1 MATQLPIVV
10 IGGGTAGCTV
20 VSTLAAMTTL
30 PIVLIEPGLPSV
42 HDDESAFFSVLFDE
56 ALSREVQTTLVDG
69 GDYKPYVQAHVLG
82 GGSAINGLLLTGE
95 EPAFLAGLTRMAT
108 EADCGQVGTA
118 LLAENGR
125 FSRLWWN
132 GGRWNPG
139 RAVQHLVDEGRVTV
153 ISDSVTYLEHSQR
166 VITVVHTIEEAIEGS
181 LFVMCAGALVTP
193 ALLLHSSLE
202 RAVSGIGDGLQN
214 HPTITFTLQLKNTV
228 SQRFDSTVVRESR
241 SSSGAQL
248 LTIAYERTNA
258 NNAAAGLLSVS
269 LMNPESRGGVWR
281 SQTAMQ
287 HDFNML
293 ATMRDRVAMR
303 EAVRELIS
311 TAMSASFSV
320 ISHQVVIDSDGTSV
334 EVLDAMKNGEL
345 DEWIAE
351 HLTVVSHATSSCHE
365 IVDSDGKVQGIGNLY
380 IADSSILHSVPPCSP
395 AGPVVIEAA
404 RIARTIGETFT

>member
-20 VSTLAAMTTL
+20 VSTLAALTSQ
-30 PIVLIEPGLPSV
+30 PIVLIEPGLPSI
-42 HDDESAFFSVLFDE
+42 HDDESAFFSVLSDE

-69 GDYKPYVQAHVLG
+69 GDDKPYVQAHVLG

-108 EADCGQVGTA
+108 EKDCGQVGTA

-153 ISDSVTYLEHSQR
+153 ITDSVTYLEHAQR
-166 VITVVHTIEEAIEGS
+166 VITVAHTTNEAIEGS
-181 LFVMCAGALVTP
+181 VFVMCAGALATP

-214 HPTITFTLQLKNTV
+214 HPTITFTLQLKKSV
-228 SQRFDSTVVRESR
+228 SQRFDATVVRESQ
-241 SSSGAQL
+241 SSSDAKL
-248 LTIAYERTNA
+248 LTIAYERTDA
-258 NNAAAGLLSVS
+258 DDATTGLLSIS
-269 LMNPESRGGVWR
+269 LMDPESRGGVWR
-281 SQTAMQ
+281 SNTAMQ
-287 HDFNML
+287 NDFNML
-293 ATMRDRVAMR
+293 ATLRDRTAMR

-311 TAMSASFSV
+311 TAMSASFSA
-320 ISHQVVIDSDGTSV
+320 ISQQVLVDSDGTTV
-334 EVLDAMKNGEL
+334 DVLDAMKNSDL
-345 DEWIAE
+345 DEWIAD
-351 HLTVVSHATSSCHE
+351 HLTVVSHAASSCHE
-365 IVDSDGKVQGIGNLY
+365 IVDSDGKVRGIGNLY

-404 RIARTIGETFT
+404 RIARTLGETLT

>member
-1 MATQLPIVV
+1 MQLPIVV

-20 VSTLAAMTTL
+20 VSTLAAMTTQ
-30 PIVLIEPGLPSV
+30 PIVLIEPGSPSL
-42 HDDESAFFSVLFDE
+42 HDDESAFFSVLADA
-56 ALSREVQTTLVDG
+56 ALSREVQITLVDG
-69 GDYKPYVQAHVLG
+69 GSDQPYVQAQVLG

-95 EPAFLAGLTRMAT
+95 EPSFLSGLTRVAS

-139 RAVQHLVDEGRVTV
+139 RAVQHLVDEGRVTI
-153 ISDSVTYLEHSQR
+153 ISDSVTYLEHAQR
-166 VITVVHTIEEAIEGS
+166 VVTVAHTTNEAIEGS
-181 LFVMCAGALVTP
+181 LFVMCAGALATP

-202 RAVSGIGDGLQN
+202 RAVTGIGDGLQN
-214 HPTITFTLQLKNTV
+214 HPTITFTLQLKQSV
-228 SQRFDSTVVRESR
+228 SQRFDATVVRESR
-241 SSSGAQL
+241 SSSGAEL

-258 NNAAAGLLSVS
+258 DDAITGLLSIS
-269 LMNPESRGGVWR
+269 LMDPESRGGVWR

-293 ATMRDRVAMR
+293 ATIRDRVAMR

-311 TAMSASFSV
+311 TAMSASFSA
-320 ISHQVVIDSDGTSV
+320 ISHRVLVDSDGTSV
-334 EVLDAMKNGEL
+334 EVLDVMKNAEF

-365 IVDSDGKVQGIGNLY
+365 IVDSDGKVRGVGNLY

-404 RIARTIGETFT
+404 RIARTIGETLT

>member
-1 MATQLPIVV
+1 MTTQLPIVV

-20 VSTLAAMTTL
+20 VSTLAAMTTQQ
-30 PIVLIEPGLPSV
+30 IVLIEPGSPSV
-42 HDDESAFFSVLFDE
+42 HDDESAFFTVLSDE

-69 GDYKPYVQAHVLG
+69 GMDMPYVQAQVLG

-95 EPAFLAGLTRMAT
+95 EPSFLSGLTRMAT
-108 EADCGQVGTA
+108 KEDCGQVGTA

-153 ISDSVTYLEHSQR
+153 IPESVTYLEHAQR
-166 VITVVHTIEEAIEGS
+166 VIKVAHTTNEAIEGS
-181 LFVMCAGALVTP
+181 LFVMCAGALTTP

-214 HPTITFTLQLKNTV
+214 HPTIAFTLLLKDTV
-228 SQRFDSTVVRESR
+228 SQQFDASVVRESR
-241 SSSGAQL
+241 SSSGAEL
-248 LTIAYERTNA
+248 LTVAYERTNA
-258 NNAAAGLLSVS
+258 DNATNGLISVS
-269 LMNPESRGGVWR
+269 LMDPESRGGVWR

-293 ATMRDRVAMR
+293 ATIRDRVAMR

-311 TAMSASFSV
+311 TAMSASFSA
-320 ISHQVVIDSDGTSV
+320 ISHQVLVDSEGTSV
-334 EVLDAMKNGEL
+334 EVLDAMKNAEL
-345 DEWIAE
+345 DEWIAV
-351 HLTVVSHATSSCHE
+351 HLSVVSHAASSCHE
-365 IVDSDGKVQGIGNLY
+365 IVDSDGKVRGVGNLY

-404 RIARTIGETFT
+404 RIARTLGETLT

>member
-1 MATQLPIVV
+1 MTMQLPIVV

-20 VSTLAAMTTL
+20 VSTLASMTTQ
-30 PIVLIEPGLPSV
+30 PIVLIEPGSPSL
-42 HDDESAFFSVLFDE
+42 HDDESAFFSVLADA
-56 ALSREVQTTLVDG
+56 ALSREVQITLVDG
-69 GDYKPYVQAHVLG
+69 GSDQPYVQAQVLG

-95 EPAFLAGLTRMAT
+95 EPSFLSGLTRVAS

-139 RAVQHLVDEGRVTV
+139 RAVQHLVDEGRVTI
-153 ISDSVTYLEHSQR
+153 ISDSVTYLEHAQR
-166 VITVVHTIEEAIEGS
+166 VVTVAHTTNEAIEGS
-181 LFVMCAGALVTP
+181 LFVMCAGALATP

-214 HPTITFTLQLKNTV
+214 HPTITFTLQLKQSV
-228 SQRFDSTVVRESR
+228 SQRFDAAVVRESR
-241 SSSGAQL
+241 SSSGAEL

-258 NNAAAGLLSVS
+258 DDATTGLLSVS
-269 LMNPESRGGVWR
+269 LMDPESRGGVWR

-293 ATMRDRVAMR
+293 ATIRDRTAMR

-311 TAMSASFSV
+311 TAMSASFSA
-320 ISHQVVIDSDGTSV
+320 ISHRVLVDSDGTSV
-334 EVLDAMKNGEL
+334 EVLDAMKNAEL

-365 IVDSDGKVQGIGNLY
+365 IVDSDGKVRGVGNLY

-404 RIARTIGETFT
+404 RIARALGETLT

>member
-1 MATQLPIVV
+1 MTMQLPIVV

-20 VSTLAAMTTL
+20 VSTLASMTTQ
-30 PIVLIEPGLPSV
+30 PIVLIEPGSPSL
-42 HDDESAFFSVLFDE
+42 HDDESAFFSVLADA
-56 ALSREVQTTLVDG
+56 ALSREVQITLVDG
-69 GDYKPYVQAHVLG
+69 GSDQPYVQAQVLG

-95 EPAFLAGLTRMAT
+95 EPSFLSGLTRVAS

-139 RAVQHLVDEGRVTV
+139 RAVQHLVDEGRVTI
-153 ISDSVTYLEHSQR
+153 ISDSVTYLEHAQR
-166 VITVVHTIEEAIEGS
+166 VVTVAHTTNEAIEGS
-181 LFVMCAGALVTP
+181 LFVMCAGALATP

-214 HPTITFTLQLKNTV
+214 HPTITFTLQLKQSV
-228 SQRFDSTVVRESR
+228 SQRFDAAVVRESR
-241 SSSGAQL
+241 SSSGAEL

-258 NNAAAGLLSVS
+258 DDATTGLLSVS
-269 LMNPESRGGVWR
+269 LMDPESRGGVWR

-293 ATMRDRVAMR
+293 ATIRDRVAMR

-311 TAMSASFSV
+311 TAMSASFSA
-320 ISHQVVIDSDGTSV
+320 ISHRVLVDSDGTSV
-334 EVLDAMKNGEL
+334 EVLDAMKNAEL
-345 DEWIAE
+345 DEWIAV
-351 HLTVVSHATSSCHE
+351 HLAVVSHAASSCHD
-365 IVDSDGKVQGIGNLY
+365 IVDSDGKVRGVGNLY

-395 AGPVVIEAA
+395 AGPVVIEAS
-404 RIARTIGETFT
+404 RIARAIGETLT

>member
-1 MATQLPIVV
+1 MTMQLPIVV

-20 VSTLAAMTTL
+20 VSTLAAMTTQ
-30 PIVLIEPGLPSV
+30 PIVLIEPGSPSL
-42 HDDESAFFSVLFDE
+42 HDDESAFFSILADA
-56 ALSREVQTTLVDG
+56 ALSREVQITLVDG
-69 GDYKPYVQAHVLG
+69 GSDQPYVQAQVLG

-95 EPAFLAGLTRMAT
+95 EPSFLSGLTRVAS
-108 EADCGQVGTA
+108 EADCGQIGTA

-139 RAVQHLVDEGRVTV
+139 RAVQHLVDEGRVTI
-153 ISDSVTYLEHSQR
+153 ISDSVTYLEHAQR
-166 VITVVHTIEEAIEGS
+166 VVTVAHTTNEAIEGS
-181 LFVMCAGALVTP
+181 LFVMCAGALATP

-202 RAVSGIGDGLQN
+202 RAVTGIGDGLQN
-214 HPTITFTLQLKNTV
+214 HPTITFTLQLKQSV
-228 SQRFDSTVVRESR
+228 SQRFDATVVRESR
-241 SSSGAQL
+241 SSSGAEL

-258 NNAAAGLLSVS
+258 DDAITGLLSIS
-269 LMNPESRGGVWR
+269 LMDPESRGGVWR

-293 ATMRDRVAMR
+293 ATIRDRVAMR

-311 TAMSASFSV
+311 TAMSASFSA
-320 ISHQVVIDSDGTSV
+320 ISHRVLVDSDGTSV
-334 EVLDAMKNGEL
+334 EVLDAMKNAEF

-365 IVDSDGKVQGIGNLY
+365 IVDSDGKVRGVGNLY

-395 AGPVVIEAA
+395 AGPVVIQAA
-404 RIARTIGETFT
+404 RIARAIGETLT

>member
-1 MATQLPIVV
+1 MTMQLPIVV

-20 VSTLAAMTTL
+20 VSTLASMTTQ
-30 PIVLIEPGLPSV
+30 PIVLIEPGSPSL
-42 HDDESAFFSVLFDE
+42 HDDESAFFSVLADA
-56 ALSREVQTTLVDG
+56 ALSREVQITLVDG
-69 GDYKPYVQAHVLG
+69 GSDQPYVQAQVLG

-95 EPAFLAGLTRMAT
+95 EPSFLSGLTRVAS

-139 RAVQHLVDEGRVTV
+139 RAVQHLVDEGRVTI
-153 ISDSVTYLEHSQR
+153 ISDSVTYLEHAQR
-166 VITVVHTIEEAIEGS
+166 VVTVAHTTNEAIEGS
-181 LFVMCAGALVTP
+181 LFVMCAGALATP

-214 HPTITFTLQLKNTV
+214 HPTITFTLQLKQSV
-228 SQRFDSTVVRESR
+228 SQRFDAAVVRESR
-241 SSSGAQL
+241 SSSGAEL

-258 NNAAAGLLSVS
+258 DDATTGLLSVS
-269 LMNPESRGGVWR
+269 LMDPESRGGVWR

-293 ATMRDRVAMR
+293 ATIRDRVAMR

-311 TAMSASFSV
+311 TAMSASFSA
-320 ISHQVVIDSDGTSV
+320 ISHRVLVYSDGTSV
-334 EVLDAMKNGEL
+334 EVLDAMKNAEL

-365 IVDSDGKVQGIGNLY
+365 IVDSDGKVRGVGNLY

-404 RIARTIGETFT
+404 RIARALGETLT

>member
-1 MATQLPIVV
+1 MTTQLPIVV
-10 IGGGTAGCTV
+10 VGGGTAGCTV
-20 VSTLAAMTTL
+20 VSTLAAMTTQ
-30 PIVLIEPGLPSV
+30 PIVLIEPGSPSV
-42 HDDESAFFSVLFDE
+42 HDDESAFFTVLSDE

-69 GDYKPYVQAHVLG
+69 GMDMPYVQAQVLG

-95 EPAFLAGLTRMAT
+95 EPSFLSGLTRMAT
-108 EADCGQVGTA
+108 EEDCGQVGTA

-139 RAVQHLVDEGRVTV
+139 RAVQHLVEEGRVTV
-153 ISDSVTYLEHSQR
+153 IPESVTYLEHAQR
-166 VITVVHTIEEAIEGS
+166 VIKVAHTTNEAIEGS
-181 LFVMCAGALVTP
+181 LFVMCAGALATP

-214 HPTITFTLQLKNTV
+214 HPTITFTLVLKDTV
-228 SQRFDSTVVRESR
+228 SQRFDATVVRESC
-241 SSSGAQL
+241 SSSGADL
-248 LTIAYERTNA
+248 LTVAYERTNA
-258 NNAAAGLLSVS
+258 DNTTAGLLSVS

-281 SQTAMQ
+281 SNTAMQ

-311 TAMSASFSV
+311 TAMSASFSA
-320 ISHQVVIDSDGTSV
+320 ISHQVLVDAEGTSV
-334 EVLDAMKNGEL
+334 EVLDAMKNAEL
-345 DEWIAE
+345 DEWIAV
-351 HLTVVSHATSSCHE
+351 HLAVVSHAASSCHD
-365 IVDSDGKVQGIGNLY
+365 IVDSDGKVRGVGNLY

-404 RIARTIGETFT
+404 RIARAIGETLT

>member
-1 MATQLPIVV
+1 MTSQLPVVV

-20 VSTLAAMTTL
+20 VSTLAAMTTQ
-30 PIVLIEPGLPSV
+30 PIVLIEPGSPSV
-42 HDDESAFFSVLFDE
+42 HDDESAFFTVLSDT

-69 GDYKPYVQAHVLG
+69 GADKPYTQAQVLG

-95 EPAFLAGLTRMAT
+95 EPSFLSGLTRMAT
-108 EADCGQVGTA
+108 EADCGQVGSA

-153 ISDSVTYLEHSQR
+153 IPESLTYLEHAQR
-166 VITVVHTIEEAIEGS
+166 VIKVAHTTNEAIEGS
-181 LFVMCAGALVTP
+181 LFVMCAGALTTP

-214 HPTITFTLQLKNTV
+214 HPTITFTLVLKDTV
-228 SQRFDSTVVRESR
+228 SQQFDASVVRESR
-241 SSSGAQL
+241 SSSGAEL
-248 LTIAYERTNA
+248 LTVAYERTNA
-258 NNAAAGLLSVS
+258 DNATNGLISVS
-269 LMNPESRGGVWR
+269 LMDPESRGGVWR
-281 SQTAMQ
+281 SNTAMQ

-311 TAMSASFSV
+311 TAMGSSFST
-320 ISHQVVIDSDGTSV
+320 ISQQVLVDADGTSV
-334 EVLDAMKNGEL
+334 EALDAMKNAEL
-345 DEWIAE
+345 DEWIAD
-351 HLTVVSHATSSCHE
+351 HLTVVSHAASSCYD
-365 IVDSDGKVQGIGNLY
+365 IVDSDGKVRGVGNLY

-395 AGPVVIEAA
+395 AGPVVIEAS
-404 RIARTIGETFT
+404 RIARAIGETLT

>member
-1 MATQLPIVV
+1 MTMQVPIVV

-20 VSTLAAMTTL
+20 VSTLAAMTTQ
-30 PIVLIEPGLPSV
+30 PIVLIEPGSPSL
-42 HDDESAFFSVLFDE
+42 HDDESSFFSVLADA
-56 ALSREVQTTLVDG
+56 ALSREVQITLVDG
-69 GDYKPYVQAHVLG
+69 GSDQPYVQAQVLG

-95 EPAFLAGLTRMAT
+95 VPSFLSGLTRVAS

-139 RAVQHLVDEGRVTV
+139 RAVQHLVDEGRVTI
-153 ISDSVTYLEHSQR
+153 ISDSVTYLEHAQR
-166 VITVVHTIEEAIEGS
+166 LVTVAHTTNEAIEGS
-181 LFVMCAGALVTP
+181 LFVMCAGALATP

-202 RAVSGIGDGLQN
+202 RAVTGIGDGLQN
-214 HPTITFTLQLKNTV
+214 HPTITFTLQLKQSV
-228 SQRFDSTVVRESR
+228 SQRFDATVVRESR
-241 SSSGAQL
+241 SSSGAEL

-258 NNAAAGLLSVS
+258 DDAITGLLSIS
-269 LMNPESRGGVWR
+269 LMDPESRGGVWR

-293 ATMRDRVAMR
+293 ATIRDRVAMR

-311 TAMSASFSV
+311 TAMSASFSA
-320 ISHQVVIDSDGTSV
+320 ISHRVLVDSDGTSV
-334 EVLDAMKNGEL
+334 EVLDVMKNAEF

-365 IVDSDGKVQGIGNLY
+365 IVDSDGKVRGVGNLY
-380 IADSSILHSVPPCSP
+380 IADSSILHNVPPCSP
-395 AGPVVIEAA
+395 AGPVVIQAA
-404 RIARTIGETFT
+404 RIARAIGETLT

>member
-1 MATQLPIVV
+1 MTMQLPIVV

-20 VSTLAAMTTL
+20 VSTLAAMTTQ
-30 PIVLIEPGLPSV
+30 PIVLIEPGSPSL
-42 HDDESAFFSVLFDE
+42 HDDESAFFSVLADA
-56 ALSREVQTTLVDG
+56 ALSREVQITLVDG
-69 GDYKPYVQAHVLG
+69 GSDQPYVQAQVLG

-95 EPAFLAGLTRMAT
+95 EPSFLSGLTRVAS

-118 LLAENGR
+118 LLTENGR

-139 RAVQHLVDEGRVTV
+139 RAVQHLVDEGRVTI
-153 ISDSVTYLEHSQR
+153 ISDSVTYLEHAQR
-166 VITVVHTIEEAIEGS
+166 VVTVAHTTNEAIEGS
-181 LFVMCAGALVTP
+181 LFVMCAGALATP

-202 RAVSGIGDGLQN
+202 RAVTGIGDGLQN
-214 HPTITFTLQLKNTV
+214 HPTITFTLQLKQSV
-228 SQRFDSTVVRESR
+228 SQRFDATVVRESR
-241 SSSGAQL
+241 SSSGAEL

-258 NNAAAGLLSVS
+258 DDALTGLLSIS
-269 LMNPESRGGVWR
+269 LMDPESRGGVWR

-293 ATMRDRVAMR
+293 ATIRDRVAMR

-311 TAMSASFSV
+311 TAMSASFSA
-320 ISHQVVIDSDGTSV
+320 ISHRVLVDSDGTSV
-334 EVLDAMKNGEL
+334 DVLDAMKNAEF

-365 IVDSDGKVQGIGNLY
+365 IVDSDGKVRGVGNLY
-380 IADSSILHSVPPCSP
+380 IADSSILHNVPPCSP
-395 AGPVVIEAA
+395 AGPVVIQAA
-404 RIARTIGETFT
+404 RIARAIGETLT

>member
-1 MATQLPIVV
+1 MQLPIVV

-20 VSTLAAMTTL
+20 VSTLAAMTTQ
-30 PIVLIEPGLPSV
+30 PIVLIEPGSPSL
-42 HDDESAFFSVLFDE
+42 HDDESSFFSVLADA
-56 ALSREVQTTLVDG
+56 ALSREVQITLVDG
-69 GDYKPYVQAHVLG
+69 GSDQPYVQAQVLG

-95 EPAFLAGLTRMAT
+95 EPSFLSGLTRVAS

-139 RAVQHLVDEGRVTV
+139 RAVQHLVDEGRVTI
-153 ISDSVTYLEHSQR
+153 ISDSVTYLEHAQR
-166 VITVVHTIEEAIEGS
+166 VVTVAHTTNEAIEGS
-181 LFVMCAGALVTP
+181 LFVMCAGALATP

-202 RAVSGIGDGLQN
+202 RAVTGIGDGLQN
-214 HPTITFTLQLKNTV
+214 HPTITFTLQLKQSV
-228 SQRFDSTVVRESR
+228 SQRFDATVVRESR
-241 SSSGAQL
+241 SSSGAEL

-258 NNAAAGLLSVS
+258 DDAITGLLSVS
-269 LMNPESRGGVWR
+269 LMDPESRGGVWR

-293 ATMRDRVAMR
+293 ATIRDRVAMR

-311 TAMSASFSV
+311 TAMSASFSA
-320 ISHQVVIDSDGTSV
+320 ISHRVLVDSDGTSV
-334 EVLDAMKNGEL
+334 EVLDAMKNAEF

-365 IVDSDGKVQGIGNLY
+365 IVDSDGKVRGVGNLY

-395 AGPVVIEAA
+395 AGPVVIQAA
-404 RIARTIGETFT
+404 RIARAIGETLT

>member
-1 MATQLPIVV
+1 MTTQLPIVV
-10 IGGGTAGCTV
+10 VGGGTAGCTV
-20 VSTLAAMTTL
+20 VSTLAAMTTQ
-30 PIVLIEPGLPSV
+30 PIVLIEPGSPSV
-42 HDDESAFFSVLFDE
+42 HDDESAFFTVLSDE

-69 GDYKPYVQAHVLG
+69 GMDMPYVQAQVLG

-95 EPAFLAGLTRMAT
+95 EPSFLSGLTRMAT
-108 EADCGQVGTA
+108 EEDCGQVGTA

-139 RAVQHLVDEGRVTV
+139 RAVQHLVEEGRVTV
-153 ISDSVTYLEHSQR
+153 IPESVTYLEHAQR
-166 VITVVHTIEEAIEGS
+166 VIKVAHTTNEAIEGS
-181 LFVMCAGALVTP
+181 LFVMCAGALTTP

-202 RAVSGIGDGLQN
+202 RAVTGIGDGLQN
-214 HPTITFTLQLKNTV
+214 HPTITFTLQLKQSV
-228 SQRFDSTVVRESR
+228 SQRFDAAVVRESR
-241 SSSGAQL
+241 SSSGAEL

-258 NNAAAGLLSVS
+258 DDATTGLLSVS
-269 LMNPESRGGVWR
+269 LMDPESRGGVWR

-293 ATMRDRVAMR
+293 ATIRDRVAMR

-311 TAMSASFSV
+311 TAMSASFSA
-320 ISHQVVIDSDGTSV
+320 ISHRVLVDSDGTSV
-334 EVLDAMKNGEL
+334 EVLDAMKNAEL
-345 DEWIAE
+345 DEWIAV
-351 HLTVVSHATSSCHE
+351 HLAVVSHAASSCHD
-365 IVDSDGKVQGIGNLY
+365 IVDSDGKVRGVGNLY

-404 RIARTIGETFT
+404 RIARTLGETLT

>member
-1 MATQLPIVV
+1 MTSQLPVVV

-20 VSTLAAMTTL
+20 VSTLAAMTTQ
-30 PIVLIEPGLPSV
+30 PIVLIEPGSPSV
-42 HDDESAFFSVLFDE
+42 HDDESAFFTVLSDT

-69 GDYKPYVQAHVLG
+69 GADKPYTQAQVLG

-95 EPAFLAGLTRMAT
+95 EPSFLSGLTRMAT
-108 EADCGQVGTA
+108 EADCGQVGSA

-153 ISDSVTYLEHSQR
+153 IPESLTYLEHAQR
-166 VITVVHTIEEAIEGS
+166 VIKVAHTTNEAIEGS
-181 LFVMCAGALVTP
+181 LFVMCAGALTTP

-214 HPTITFTLQLKNTV
+214 HPTITFTLVLKDTV
-228 SQRFDSTVVRESR
+228 SQQFDASVVRESR
-241 SSSGAQL
+241 SSSGAEL
-248 LTIAYERTNA
+248 LTVAYERTNA
-258 NNAAAGLLSVS
+258 DNATNGLISVS
-269 LMNPESRGGVWR
+269 LMDPESRGGVWR
-281 SQTAMQ
+281 SNTAMQ

-311 TAMSASFSV
+311 TAMGSSFST
-320 ISHQVVIDSDGTSV
+320 ISQQVLVDADGTSV
-334 EVLDAMKNGEL
+334 EVLDAMKNAEL
-345 DEWIAE
+345 DEWIAD
-351 HLTVVSHATSSCHE
+351 HLTVVSHAASSCYD
-365 IVDSDGKVQGIGNLY
+365 IVDSDGKVRGVGNLY

-395 AGPVVIEAA
+395 AGPVVIEAS
-404 RIARTIGETFT
+404 RIARAIRETLT

>member
-1 MATQLPIVV
+1 MTSQLPIVV
-10 IGGGTAGCTV
+10 VGGGTAGCTV
-20 VSTLAAMTTL
+20 VSTLAAMTTQ
-30 PIVLIEPGLPSV
+30 PIVLIEPGSHSL
-42 HDDESAFFSVLFDE
+42 HDDESAFFTVLSDE
-56 ALSREVQTTLVDG
+56 ALTREVQTTLVDG
-69 GDYKPYVQAHVLG
+69 GMDMPYVQAQVLG

-95 EPAFLAGLTRMAT
+95 EPSFLSGLTRIAT
-108 EADCGQVGTA
+108 EKDCGQVGSA

-139 RAVQHLVDEGRVTV
+139 RAVQHLVEEGRVTV

-258 NNAAAGLLSVS
+258 NNAAAGLLSIS

-320 ISHQVVIDSDGTSV
+320 ISHQVLIDSDGTSV

-345 DEWIAE
+345 DEWIAD

>member
-1 MATQLPIVV
+1 MTMQLPIVV

-20 VSTLAAMTTL
+20 VSTLAAMTTQ
-30 PIVLIEPGLPSV
+30 PIVLIEPGSPSL
-42 HDDESAFFSVLFDE
+42 HDDESAFFDVLADA
-56 ALSREVQTTLVDG
+56 ALSREVQITLVDG
-69 GDYKPYVQAHVLG
+69 GSDQPYVQAQVLG

-95 EPAFLAGLTRMAT
+95 EPSFLSGLTRVAS

-139 RAVQHLVDEGRVTV
+139 RAVQHLVDEGRVTI
-153 ISDSVTYLEHSQR
+153 ISDSVTYLEHAQR
-166 VITVVHTIEEAIEGS
+166 VVTVAHTTNEAIEGS
-181 LFVMCAGALVTP
+181 LFVMCAGALATP

-202 RAVSGIGDGLQN
+202 RAVTGIGDGLQN
-214 HPTITFTLQLKNTV
+214 HPTITFTLQLKQSV
-228 SQRFDSTVVRESR
+228 SQRFDATVVRESR
-241 SSSGAQL
+241 SSSGAEL
-248 LTIAYERTNA
+248 LTIAYERANA
-258 NNAAAGLLSVS
+258 DNAITGLLSVS
-269 LMNPESRGGVWR
+269 LMDPESRGGVWR

-293 ATMRDRVAMR
+293 ATIRDRVAMR

-311 TAMSASFSV
+311 TVMSASFSA
-320 ISHQVVIDSDGTSV
+320 ISHRVLVDSDGTSV
-334 EVLDAMKNGEL
+334 EVLDAMKNAEF

-365 IVDSDGKVQGIGNLY
+365 IVDSDGKVRGVGNLY

-395 AGPVVIEAA
+395 AGPVVIQAA
-404 RIARTIGETFT
+404 RIARAIGETWT

>member
-1 MATQLPIVV
+1 MTTQLPIVV
-10 IGGGTAGCTV
+10 VGGGTAGCTV

-30 PIVLIEPGLPSV
+30 PIVLIEPGSPSV
-42 HDDESAFFSVLFDE
+42 HDDESAFFTVLSDE

-69 GDYKPYVQAHVLG
+69 GMDMPYVQAQVLG

-95 EPAFLAGLTRMAT
+95 EPSFLSGLTRMAT
-108 EADCGQVGTA
+108 EEDCGQVGTA

-139 RAVQHLVDEGRVTV
+139 RAVQHLVEEGRVTV
-153 ISDSVTYLEHSQR
+153 IPESVTYLEHAQR
-166 VITVVHTIEEAIEGS
+166 VIKVAHTTNEAIEGS
-181 LFVMCAGALVTP
+181 LFVMCAGALATP

-214 HPTITFTLQLKNTV
+214 HPTITFTLVLKDTV
-228 SQRFDSTVVRESR
+228 SQRFDASVVRESR
-241 SSSGAQL
+241 SSSGAEI
-248 LTIAYERTNA
+248 LTVAYERTNA
-258 NNAAAGLLSVS
+258 DNTTAGLLSVS

-281 SQTAMQ
+281 SNTAMQ

-293 ATMRDRVAMR
+293 ATIRDRVAMR

-311 TAMSASFSV
+311 TAMSASFSA
-320 ISHQVVIDSDGTSV
+320 ISHQVLVDAEGTSV
-334 EVLDAMKNGEL
+334 EVLDAMKNAEL
-345 DEWIAE
+345 DEWIAV
-351 HLTVVSHATSSCHE
+351 HLTVVSHAASSCHE
-365 IVDSDGKVQGIGNLY
+365 IVDSDGKVRGVGNLY

-395 AGPVVIEAA
+395 AGPVVIEAS
-404 RIARTIGETFT
+404 RIARAIGETLT